1 MSLLAK
7 FTLARLGIFLATY
20 VLLWGVGQFFLE
32 FGSLTN
38 LLVLLAALVVSSIIS
53 IYALAEMRNELAARV
68 QERAERMN
76 ERVEESRR
84 AEDVD

>member
-1 MSLLAK
+1 MKALWTY
-7 FTLARLGIFLATY
+7 TLARLGVFALTY
-20 VLLWGVGQFFLE
+20 AVFWGVGQSFLE

-38 LLVLLAALVVSSIIS
+38 LLVLLAAMIVSSIIS
-53 IYALAEMRNELAARV
+53 IFALSDLREKLAVQV